1 MFARTILL
9 LLGMGTV
16 NGFRPNH
23 ESGGIA
29 PGDFTD
35 ADITEK
41 GILKAVSWFMETS
54 ALPGK
59 SPKAPGELD
68 DKNPTELFK
77 AYFEADVS
85 PDRFVKALE
94 EIVKGNNQVEVDN
107 GEDSSY
113 FFYCGDI
120 AKSIAQLRALR
131 KAMLASLVEPVTL
144 AGLESARLNA
154 GKALHVLQ
162 KFYSNTNWVE
172 MGNDDIYEFLINE
185 DSDVKVP
192 IAPASIATCK
202 NCVKSV
208 SGVYTCV
215 DNILIKDMIVSGYK
229 ISATCKTKPQGR
241 CGHGGKDDATQ
252 DTNPTGGIN
261 KETSDPKLSPH
272 AHLHK
277 KAAELAIQA
286 TKNFFVE
293 GDASLLTMVDKDI
306 FRKFFNLEGYSLVFV
321 IDTTGSMG
329 DDIAQV
335 KEKSIQ
341 LIQKFSTLPD
351 APFNYIVVP
360 FNDPDHGPAFKT
372 HNVNELKNYISRLTV
387 DGGDDC
393 PEMSLSGLKLAL
405 DESLP
410 SSKIY
415 SFTDA
420 SAKDEHLK
428 EQVKIKI
435 DATLSEVNYLLT
447 GTCSKR
453 KRGSVTKRI
462 ARDSERGYENIYEEI
477 ATYSGGFYV
486 LTTKPELSRV
496 LGVMEL
502 SLNAAPVK
510 VTQARLDGTR
520 FSFPVDE
527 TLTEITVSVK
537 NMRSS
542 RFSMTIRTPSGA
554 TARNTKTLIDTT
566 NHKIVKVS
574 PIQERGS
581 WTVTVSPSSSYEVEI
596 GGKSLLDFSYQIMQ
610 KQRDYMLPIQ
620 GRPIK
625 GSSYAISLKMLGDAK
640 GVKVKHLVSISER
653 GTARSVPL
661 NQTSDALGNVL
672 AIATLPF
679 DSSMSLLKV
688 EGLSPNNLPF
698 SRVSSSPIRTE
709 SVEVLPL
716 PGQKGTM
723 SPGETLRLSVV
734 VVNDGTPASFS
745 FKVWDDRS
753 FLRSF
758 SPKSSFL
765 RTGQNITL
773 TATFE
778 APVRQD
784 KFVSSIA
791 TFTAESSTAQNY
803 LKLPIAVIT
812 ETALETDITPP
823 GYNLMQLKMPCA
835 EDSQNQPECFRHIW
849 RMTFSVKDDHSDV
862 NVKVNPNPTGV
873 SCHPAGTDG
882 DKDVICDYKSTCCA
896 PWADVLIIDG
906 RGNAEAFTVD
916 YNTTLPTA
924 AR

>member
-1 MFARTILL
+1 MSA
-9 LLGMGTV
+9 V

-41 GILKAVSWFMETS
+41 GILKAVSWFMETIP
-54 ALPGK
+54 LPGK
-59 SPKAPGELD
+59 SNKAPGELD

-113 FFYCGDI
+113 FFHCGEI

-172 MGNDDIYEFLINE
+172 MGNDEIYEFLINE

-202 NCVKSV
+202 DCVKSA

-215 DNILIKDMIVSGYK
+215 DNILVKDMLVSGYK
-229 ISATCKTKPQGR
+229 ISATCKTKPQGK

-252 DTNPTGGIN
+252 DVYPTGGIN

-272 AHLHK
+272 FHLHK

-293 GDASLLTMVDKDI
+293 GDASLLSMVDENI

-321 IDTTGSMG
+321 IDTTSSMT

-335 KEKSIQ
+335 KEKSIEI
-341 LIQKFSTLPD
+341 IQRFSTLPD

-372 HNVNELKNYISRLTV
+372 HSVNELKNYISNLNV
-387 DGGDDC
+387 EGGGDC
-393 PEMSLSGLKLAL
+393 PEMSLSGLRLAL

-420 SAKDEHLK
+420 AAKDEHL
-428 EQVKIKI
+428 EREVKIKI
-435 DATLSEVNYLLT
+435 DSTLSEVNYLLT

-453 KRGSVTKRI
+453 KRRSVTKRI
-462 ARDSERGYENIYEEI
+462 TRASETGYANIYEEI

-510 VTQARLDGTR
+510 VAQDRLDGTQ

-527 TLTEITVSVK
+527 TLTEITISVK
-537 NMRSS
+537 NLRSR
-542 RFSMTIRTPSGA
+542 RFSMTILTPSGA

-566 NHKIVKVS
+566 NQKIVKVS

-596 GGKSLLDFSYQIMQ
+596 GGKSLLDFSYQILQ

-620 GRPIK
+620 GRPVK
-625 GSSYAISLKMLGDAK
+625 GSNYAVSLKMLGDAK
-640 GVKVKHLVSISER
+640 GVRVNRLVSVSDQ

-672 AIATLPF
+672 AITTIPF
-679 DSSMSLLKV
+679 DASMSLLKV
-688 EGLSPNNLPF
+688 EGLSPNNHPF

-723 SPGETLRLSVV
+723 SPGEILTLSVV

-745 FKVWDDRS
+745 FKVWDDHS

-778 APVRQD
+778 APVGQN

-791 TFTAESSTAQNY
+791 TFTAESFTAQNY

-812 ETALETDITPP
+812 ETAMETDITPP
-823 GYNLMQLKMPCA
+823 GYTLTQLRMPCA
-835 EDSQNQPECFRHIW
+835 EDSQDQPECFRQIW

-873 SCHPAGTDG
+873 SCHSAGTDG

-896 PWADVLIIDG
+896 PRADVLIIDG

-924 AR
+924 ASPES